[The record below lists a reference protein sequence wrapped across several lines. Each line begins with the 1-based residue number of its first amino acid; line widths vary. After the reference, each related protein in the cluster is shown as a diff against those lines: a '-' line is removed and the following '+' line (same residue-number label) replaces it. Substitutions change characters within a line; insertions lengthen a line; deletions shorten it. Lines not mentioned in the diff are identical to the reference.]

1 MALNVQNKCR
11 VTGAGLILL
20 ALAGLLV
27 YQFAWRA
34 SNVTRLPLVED
45 CTLHL
50 EPCSSP
56 LPMGASMVF
65 EITPKQPAP
74 DKTLHLSADFHGVE
88 PRTVGVRFKGVNMNM
103 GQLEYFEH
111 KLSPETTPDGSI
123 SFAGTGG
130 VFVCSIGVMQWL
142 VLVKLQIGERV
153 YEVPFKFET
162 TYLGN

>member
-1 MALNVQNKCR
+1 MALNAQKKRR
-11 VTGAGLILL
+11 VIGVGLILL
-20 ALAGLLV
+20 ALCGLLV

-34 SNVTRLPLVED
+34 SSVIRLPLVED

-50 EPCSSP
+50 EPCSAP
-56 LPMGASMVF
+56 LPMAARMVF

-74 DKTLHLSADFHGVE
+74 DRTLHLSADFHGVE

-103 GQLEYFEH
+103 GQLEYFVH
-111 KLSPETTPDGSI
+111 KLSAEATPDGSV

-130 VFVCSIGVMQWL
+130 VFVCSIGVMQWH
-142 VLVKLQIGERV
+142 VLVELQIGEQV

-162 TYLGN
+162 IYLGN

>member
-1 MALNVQNKCR
+1 MALKLQNKRR
-11 VTGAGLILL
+11 VIGAGLLLLTITGLL
-20 ALAGLLV
+20 A
-27 YQFAWRA
+27 YQFAWRG
-34 SNVTRLPLVED
+34 SNVIRLPLVEG
-45 CTLHL
+45 CALHL
-50 EPCSSP
+50 QPCSSP

-74 DKTLHLSADFHGVE
+74 DRTLQLSADFHGVE
-88 PRTVGVRFKGVNMNM
+88 PQVVGVRFKGVNMNM
-103 GQLEYFEH
+103 GQLEYFVH
-111 KLSPETTPDGSI
+111 KLSPDSTHDGSV
-123 SFAGTGG
+123 SFSGTGG